1 MTPRTYHHTAGPLF
15 IAVCPLLPVHNHH
28 EISVESPGG
37 KQSVNMSQIF
47 AIFSAVLLMLVAEG
61 TLSTWETI
69 RIPLQKPANQRT
81 QF

>member
-1 MTPRTYHHTAGPLF
+1 
-15 IAVCPLLPVHNHH
+15 
-28 EISVESPGG
+28 
-37 KQSVNMSQIF
+37 MSQIF
-47 AIFSAVLLMLVAEG
+47 AIFSAVLLMLVVEG